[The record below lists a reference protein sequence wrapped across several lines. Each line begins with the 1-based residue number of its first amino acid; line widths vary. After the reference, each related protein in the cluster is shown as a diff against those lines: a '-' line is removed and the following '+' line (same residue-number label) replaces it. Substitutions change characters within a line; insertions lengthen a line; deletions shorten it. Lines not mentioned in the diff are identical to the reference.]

1 IIEEFI
7 ARVNCYFNERA
18 SHLMQTP
25 GMLYKSVT
33 FYDNVFNTNHENK
46 ERNPR
51 TALKSSPEHCDEIE
65 ISNALLPNI
74 YVCICLERER
84 DKTGSTKEEESHKKG
99 NLQSEEEENKSGKW
113 KNRSNSYI

>member
-1 IIEEFI
+1 
-7 ARVNCYFNERA
+7 
-18 SHLMQTP
+18 
-25 GMLYKSVT
+25 MLYKSVT

-84 DKTGSTKEEESHKKG
+84 DETGPQNKRSFIKKG
-99 NLQSEEEENKSGKW
+99 NLQSQEEEENKSGK
-113 KNRSNSYI
+113 SNSYM